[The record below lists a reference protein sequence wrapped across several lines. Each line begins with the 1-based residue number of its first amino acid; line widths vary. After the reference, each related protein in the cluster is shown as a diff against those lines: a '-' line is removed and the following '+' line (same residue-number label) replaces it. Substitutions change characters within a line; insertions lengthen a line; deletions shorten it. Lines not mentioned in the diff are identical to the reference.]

1 MQQETGSENGYGSLL
16 SDGGKTLRSSGMFG
30 SISAFIPTLTFL
42 SGPALGKEI
51 PLVQNQITLGRGGE
65 CDVLIADPAV
75 SRRHLQICC
84 REIVKKGENP
94 KLRVVVR
101 DLGSSNGTLV
111 NYRSVR
117 RAVLKPGDKIF
128 LGRTILKFDHRD
140 IAEQSFFDEI
150 FRLAT
155 TDSLTGLLNKASIT
169 RTLSEEIADAAR
181 CRRWISIILMDLDG
195 FKSMNDLNGHLAGDR
210 VLQCVAGILQTAIR
224 KRDKAGRFGG
234 DEFLILLPET
244 GAKGALQVAERIRK
258 AIESTIQGELNLHCD
273 ITASLGIATSRTD
286 LASAGTLLERADSAL
301 YRAKSLGK
309 NRAEGWKKYPAADT
323 GR

>member
-1 MQQETGSENGYGSLL
+1 
-16 SDGGKTLRSSGMFG
+16 
-30 SISAFIPTLTFL
+30 
-42 SGPALGKEI
+42 
-51 PLVQNQITLGRGGE
+51 
-65 CDVLIADPAV
+65 
-75 SRRHLQICC
+75 
-84 REIVKKGENP
+84 
-94 KLRVVVR
+94 
-101 DLGSSNGTLV
+101 
-111 NYRSVR
+111 
-117 RAVLKPGDKIF
+117 
-128 LGRTILKFDHRD
+128 
-140 IAEQSFFDEI
+140 
-150 FRLAT
+150 
-155 TDSLTGLLNKASIT
+155 
-169 RTLSEEIADAAR
+169 
-181 CRRWISIILMDLDG
+181 
-195 FKSMNDLNGHLAGDR
+195 LNGHLAGDR

-244 GAKGALQVAERIRK
+244 GAKGAIQVAERIRK